1 MKGGFCMEEVI
12 QREKELVYRLAF
24 SQCHQKDQA
33 DDIFQNVMYRY
44 MKRKPVFES
53 LEHEKAWFI
62 RVTLNCS
69 KTSLKSFWHNKIDE
83 IDEQTYIFEKQEIDL
98 TPYLNK
104 LSKKYNV
111 VLYLFYYEGYSTKE
125 MAELLHI
132 KENNVRVLLNRA
144 RNQLRKEIEADENK
158 SFKNYYDEIQV
169 DENLLQQIP
178 IKKHHYYKPIL
189 IISCVVLLFV
199 LGIQNKETKDTF
211 EILAYNQTYNSI
223 TTQATP
229 MDYYL
234 IHDQVNI
241 MDKVQ
246 LKKKYEEKYFSKK
259 TDFKQ
264 SQLDLKNYDGK
275 YYLDGY
281 LTTSYFT
288 VDVQSDEI
296 ESIRIVQGGNPLE
309 IHLGGKVYQSDTT
322 ISYDLYKKY
331 YHTKKGLKVIWKP
344 EDYLFNSKIKDIS
357 DNFRIEVNY
366 KSKASK
372 LFEIELSFNQKGQM
386 FVQKRKAKRTEIN
399 TELKQSKHK
408 YLRFSTLSESETIK
422 ELKELL
428 PQEVI
433 DELMKNGYVYEDK
446 KENYFNFSND
456 KDEPTLRLDVSYD
469 KNNKIIQYVSKEY
482 GFTDSITST
491 LEKDPIEII
500 KHAQDILMNQQLPL
514 TEVILPSHY
523 SGGNYKAYIDDS
535 YQYVIQ
541 TDINMLV
548 RIEKREEN
556 DIVEKEVTSNIYS
569 YDDITSAINTVINY
583 FNENFKG
590 CTLKEIYYAGD
601 NENYFKEILQQ
612 YGADEA
618 IVLTSTF
625 DVDGSGG
632 DGSLNP
638 NSTYKDWIWLLVRN
652 KQGEWKHV
660 DHGY

>member
-1 MKGGFCMEEVI
+1 MK
-12 QREKELVYRLAF
+12 
-24 SQCHQKDQA
+24 
-33 DDIFQNVMYRY
+33 
-44 MKRKPVFES
+44 
-53 LEHEKAWFI
+53 
-62 RVTLNCS
+62 
-69 KTSLKSFWHNKIDE
+69 
-83 IDEQTYIFEKQEIDL
+83 
-98 TPYLNK
+98 
-104 LSKKYNV
+104 
-111 VLYLFYYEGYSTKE
+111 
-125 MAELLHI
+125 
-132 KENNVRVLLNRA
+132 
-144 RNQLRKEIEADENK
+144 NK
-158 SFKNYYDEIQV
+158 SFENYYDDIHV
-169 DENLLQQIP
+169 DDSLLQQIP
-178 IKKHHYYKPIL
+178 IKKHHYLKPIL
-189 IISCVVLLFV
+189 VISCCLLLFV
-199 LGIQNKETKDTF
+199 FIFQNKQISKDTL
-211 EILAYNQTYNSI
+211 EVLAYNQSYNSI
-223 TTQATP
+223 TTKATP

-234 IHDQVNI
+234 VHDQVDSNETQ
-241 MDKVQ
+241 V
-246 LKKKYEEKYFSKK
+246 KKKYEDKYLSKK
-259 TDFKQ
+259 ADFKQ
-264 SQLDLKNYDGK
+264 SKLDIKDS
-275 YYLDGY
+275 YLNGY

-288 VDVQSDEI
+288 VDVHNNEI
-296 ESIRIVQGGNPLE
+296 EAIRIVQGNNPLE
-309 IHLGGKVYQSDTT
+309 IQLGDKIYQNNT
-322 ISYDLYKKY
+322 IIPYKTYCKY

-372 LFEIELSFNQKGQM
+372 LFEVELSFNQKGQM
-386 FVQKRKAKRTEIN
+386 FVQKRKTRRTEIN
-399 TELKQSKHK
+399 TELNNSKQK
-408 YLRFSTLSESETIK
+408 YLKFSTLSESETIK

-569 YDDITSAINTVINY
+569 YDDITSAINTVIEY

-612 YGADEA
+612 YGGDEA

>member
-1 MKGGFCMEEVI
+1 MEEVI

-69 KTSLKSFWHNKIDE
+69 KTSLKSFWHNKVDE

-246 LKKKYEEKYFSKK
+246 LKKKYVEKYFSKK

-372 LFEIELSFNQKGQM
+372 LFEVELSFNQKGQM

-569 YDDITSAINTVINY
+569 YDDITSAINTVIDY

>member
-1 MKGGFCMEEVI
+1 MEEVI

-234 IHDQVNI
+234 IHDQVDI

-259 TDFKQ
+259 IDFKQ

-372 LFEIELSFNQKGQM
+372 LFEVELSFNQKGQM

-569 YDDITSAINTVINY
+569 YDDITSAINTVIDY

>member
-1 MKGGFCMEEVI
+1 MK
-12 QREKELVYRLAF
+12 
-24 SQCHQKDQA
+24 
-33 DDIFQNVMYRY
+33 
-44 MKRKPVFES
+44 
-53 LEHEKAWFI
+53 
-62 RVTLNCS
+62 
-69 KTSLKSFWHNKIDE
+69 
-83 IDEQTYIFEKQEIDL
+83 
-98 TPYLNK
+98 
-104 LSKKYNV
+104 
-111 VLYLFYYEGYSTKE
+111 
-125 MAELLHI
+125 
-132 KENNVRVLLNRA
+132 
-144 RNQLRKEIEADENK
+144 NK
-158 SFKNYYDEIQV
+158 SFENYYDEIHV
-169 DENLLQQIP
+169 DEKLLQQIP
-178 IKKHHYYKPIL
+178 LKKHHYYKPIL
-189 IISCVVLLFV
+189 VISCIVLLFV
-199 LGIQNKETKDTF
+199 MVIQNKETKDTF

-234 IHDQVNI
+234 IHDQVDI

-259 TDFKQ
+259 ATFKQ

-288 VDVQSDEI
+288 VDVQSDKI

-344 EDYLFNSKIKDIS
+344 DGSVFNSKLEDIR
-357 DNFRIEVNY
+357 DDFRIEVNY
-366 KSKASK
+366 KSKESK
-372 LFEIELSFNQKGQM
+372 LFEVELSFNQKGQM

-523 SGGNYKAYIDDS
+523 SGGDYKAYVDKD

-556 DIVEKEVTSNIYS
+556 DIVEKEVASNIYS
-569 YDDITSAINTVINY
+569 YDDITSAINTVIDY

-590 CTLKEIYYAGD
+590 CTLKEICYAGD

-612 YGADEA
+612 YGGDEA

>member
-1 MKGGFCMEEVI
+1 MK
-12 QREKELVYRLAF
+12 
-24 SQCHQKDQA
+24 
-33 DDIFQNVMYRY
+33 
-44 MKRKPVFES
+44 
-53 LEHEKAWFI
+53 
-62 RVTLNCS
+62 
-69 KTSLKSFWHNKIDE
+69 
-83 IDEQTYIFEKQEIDL
+83 
-98 TPYLNK
+98 
-104 LSKKYNV
+104 
-111 VLYLFYYEGYSTKE
+111 
-125 MAELLHI
+125 
-132 KENNVRVLLNRA
+132 
-144 RNQLRKEIEADENK
+144 NK

-366 KSKASK
+366 KSNASK
-372 LFEIELSFNQKGQM
+372 LFEVELSFNQKGQM

-446 KENYFNFSND
+446 KEN
-456 KDEPTLRLDVSYD
+456 
-469 KNNKIIQYVSKEY
+469 
-482 GFTDSITST
+482 SITST

-569 YDDITSAINTVINY
+569 YDDITSAINTVIDY

>member
-1 MKGGFCMEEVI
+1 MEEVI

>member
-1 MKGGFCMEEVI
+1 MK
-12 QREKELVYRLAF
+12 
-24 SQCHQKDQA
+24 
-33 DDIFQNVMYRY
+33 
-44 MKRKPVFES
+44 
-53 LEHEKAWFI
+53 
-62 RVTLNCS
+62 
-69 KTSLKSFWHNKIDE
+69 
-83 IDEQTYIFEKQEIDL
+83 
-98 TPYLNK
+98 
-104 LSKKYNV
+104 
-111 VLYLFYYEGYSTKE
+111 
-125 MAELLHI
+125 
-132 KENNVRVLLNRA
+132 
-144 RNQLRKEIEADENK
+144 NK
-158 SFKNYYDEIQV
+158 SFENYYDDIHV
-169 DENLLQQIP
+169 DDSLLQQIP
-178 IKKHHYYKPIL
+178 IKKHHYLKPIL
-189 IISCVVLLFV
+189 VISCCLLLFV
-199 LGIQNKETKDTF
+199 CIFQNKQISKDTL
-211 EILAYNQTYNSI
+211 EVLAYNQSYNSI
-223 TTQATP
+223 TTKATP

-234 IHDQVNI
+234 VHDQVDSNETQ
-241 MDKVQ
+241 V
-246 LKKKYEEKYFSKK
+246 KKKYEDKYLSKK
-259 TDFKQ
+259 ADFKQ
-264 SQLDLKNYDGK
+264 SKLDIKDS
-275 YYLDGY
+275 YLNGY

-288 VDVQSDEI
+288 VDVHSDEI
-296 ESIRIVQGGNPLE
+296 EAIRIVQGNNPLE
-309 IHLGGKVYQSDTT
+309 IQLGDKIYQNNT
-322 ISYDLYKKY
+322 IIPYKTYRKY

-372 LFEIELSFNQKGQM
+372 LFEVELSFNQKGQM
-386 FVQKRKAKRTEIN
+386 FVQKRKTKRTEIN

-569 YDDITSAINTVINY
+569 YDDITSAINTVIDY

>member
-1 MKGGFCMEEVI
+1 MK
-12 QREKELVYRLAF
+12 
-24 SQCHQKDQA
+24 
-33 DDIFQNVMYRY
+33 
-44 MKRKPVFES
+44 
-53 LEHEKAWFI
+53 
-62 RVTLNCS
+62 
-69 KTSLKSFWHNKIDE
+69 
-83 IDEQTYIFEKQEIDL
+83 
-98 TPYLNK
+98 
-104 LSKKYNV
+104 
-111 VLYLFYYEGYSTKE
+111 
-125 MAELLHI
+125 
-132 KENNVRVLLNRA
+132 
-144 RNQLRKEIEADENK
+144 NK

-246 LKKKYEEKYFSKK
+246 LKKKYVEKYFSKK

-433 DELMKNGYVYEDK
+433 DELMKNGYVY
-446 KENYFNFSND
+446 
-456 KDEPTLRLDVSYD
+456 
-469 KNNKIIQYVSKEY
+469 
-482 GFTDSITST
+482 
-491 LEKDPIEII
+491 
-500 KHAQDILMNQQLPL
+500 
-514 TEVILPSHY
+514 
-523 SGGNYKAYIDDS
+523 
-535 YQYVIQ
+535 
-541 TDINMLV
+541 
-548 RIEKREEN
+548 
-556 DIVEKEVTSNIYS
+556 
-569 YDDITSAINTVINY
+569 
-583 FNENFKG
+583 
-590 CTLKEIYYAGD
+590 
-601 NENYFKEILQQ
+601 
-612 YGADEA
+612 
-618 IVLTSTF
+618 
-625 DVDGSGG
+625 
-632 DGSLNP
+632 
-638 NSTYKDWIWLLVRN
+638 
-652 KQGEWKHV
+652 
-660 DHGY
+660 

>member
-1 MKGGFCMEEVI
+1 MK
-12 QREKELVYRLAF
+12 
-24 SQCHQKDQA
+24 
-33 DDIFQNVMYRY
+33 
-44 MKRKPVFES
+44 
-53 LEHEKAWFI
+53 
-62 RVTLNCS
+62 
-69 KTSLKSFWHNKIDE
+69 
-83 IDEQTYIFEKQEIDL
+83 
-98 TPYLNK
+98 
-104 LSKKYNV
+104 
-111 VLYLFYYEGYSTKE
+111 
-125 MAELLHI
+125 
-132 KENNVRVLLNRA
+132 
-144 RNQLRKEIEADENK
+144 NK

-234 IHDQVNI
+234 IHDQVDI

-288 VDVQSDEI
+288 VDVQSDKI

-344 EDYLFNSKIKDIS
+344 DENIFNQDFEDIS
-357 DNFRIEVNY
+357 DQFRIEVEY
-366 KSKASK
+366 KSKESK
-372 LFEIELSFNQKGQM
+372 LFEIEVSFNKKGQM
-386 FVQKRKAKRTEIN
+386 FVQKRKTKRTEIN
-399 TELKQSKHK
+399 TELKKSKHK

-422 ELKELL
+422 ELKEIL

-433 DELMKNGYVYEDK
+433 DELMKNGYVYENK
-446 KENYFNFSND
+446 KERYFNFSND
-456 KDEPTLRLDVSYD
+456 KDNPTLRLDVTYD
-469 KNNKIIQYVSKEY
+469 NNNKIIQYVSKEY
-482 GFTDSITST
+482 GFTENILST
-491 LEKDPIEII
+491 TKKDPIDVI
-500 KHAQDILMNQQLPL
+500 KHAQEILINQQLPL
-514 TEVILPSHY
+514 TKVILPSHY
-523 SGGNYKAYIDDS
+523 SGGNYEAYVDKY

-541 TDINMLV
+541 TDNNMLV
-548 RIEKREEN
+548 QIEKRKEN
-556 DIVEKEVTSNIYS
+556 DITIKEVESTIYD
-569 YDDITSAINTVINY
+569 YDDIASAINTIID
-583 FNENFKG
+583 NFKDWKG

-601 NENYFKEILQQ
+601 DEKYFKEINQQ
-612 YGADEA
+612 YGGKEA
-618 IVLTSTF
+618 IVLLSKF

-638 NSTYKDWIWLLVRN
+638 NSTYDHWNWLLIKDKHGN
-652 KQGEWKHV
+652 WKEV

>member
-1 MKGGFCMEEVI
+1 MK
-12 QREKELVYRLAF
+12 
-24 SQCHQKDQA
+24 
-33 DDIFQNVMYRY
+33 
-44 MKRKPVFES
+44 
-53 LEHEKAWFI
+53 
-62 RVTLNCS
+62 
-69 KTSLKSFWHNKIDE
+69 
-83 IDEQTYIFEKQEIDL
+83 
-98 TPYLNK
+98 
-104 LSKKYNV
+104 
-111 VLYLFYYEGYSTKE
+111 
-125 MAELLHI
+125 
-132 KENNVRVLLNRA
+132 
-144 RNQLRKEIEADENK
+144 NK
-158 SFKNYYDEIQV
+158 SFENYYDEIHV

-178 IKKHHYYKPIL
+178 LKKHHYYKPIL
-189 IISCVVLLFV
+189 VISCIVLLFV
-199 LGIQNKETKDTF
+199 MVIQNKETKDTF

-223 TTQATP
+223 TKRATP

-234 IHDQVNI
+234 IHDQVDI

-246 LKKKYEEKYFSKK
+246 LKKKYEEKYFSKEA
-259 TDFKQ
+259 TFKQ

-296 ESIRIVQGGNPLE
+296 ESIRIVQGENPLE

-344 EDYLFNSKIKDIS
+344 DESVFNSKLEDIR

-366 KSKASK
+366 KSKESK
-372 LFEIELSFNQKGQM
+372 LFEVEFSFNQKGQM
-386 FVQKRKAKRTEIN
+386 FVRKRKAKRTEIN

-556 DIVEKEVTSNIYS
+556 DIVEKEVASNIYS
-569 YDDITSAINTVINY
+569 YDDITSAINTIIDY

-601 NENYFKEILQQ
+601 DESYFKEILQQ
-612 YGADEA
+612 YGGDEA

>member
-1 MKGGFCMEEVI
+1 MEEVI
-12 QREKELVYRLAF
+12 QREKDLVYRLAF

-69 KTSLKSFWHNKIDE
+69 KTSLKSFWHNKVDE

-158 SFKNYYDEIQV
+158 SFKSYYDEIQV
-169 DENLLQQIP
+169 DENLIQQIP

-234 IHDQVNI
+234 IHDQVDI

-288 VDVQSDEI
+288 VDVQSDKI

-372 LFEIELSFNQKGQM
+372 LFEVELSFNQKGQM

-569 YDDITSAINTVINY
+569 YDDITSAINTVIDY

-612 YGADEA
+612 YGGDEA

>member
-1 MKGGFCMEEVI
+1 MK
-12 QREKELVYRLAF
+12 
-24 SQCHQKDQA
+24 
-33 DDIFQNVMYRY
+33 
-44 MKRKPVFES
+44 
-53 LEHEKAWFI
+53 
-62 RVTLNCS
+62 
-69 KTSLKSFWHNKIDE
+69 
-83 IDEQTYIFEKQEIDL
+83 
-98 TPYLNK
+98 
-104 LSKKYNV
+104 
-111 VLYLFYYEGYSTKE
+111 
-125 MAELLHI
+125 
-132 KENNVRVLLNRA
+132 
-144 RNQLRKEIEADENK
+144 NK

-234 IHDQVNI
+234 IHDQVDI

-422 ELKELL
+422 ELKELSNTGTDNVKFLFSANKNAPLRDISEIASGGEVARVMLCLKAILSNVEGCSTIVFDEIDTGVSGRIAEQMACTMQEMSQGNRQVISITHL
-428 PQEVI
+428 PQIAAYGKYHYHVYKT
-433 DELMKNGYVYEDK
+433 DEQDTTISKIELLSPEQRINEIAYMLSGKNITDAAVK
-446 KENYFNFSND
+446 NAKE
-456 KDEPTLRLDVSYD
+456 L
-469 KNNKIIQYVSKEY
+469 
-482 GFTDSITST
+482 
-491 LEKDPIEII
+491 LE
-500 KHAQDILMNQQLPL
+500 N
-514 TEVILPSHY
+514 
-523 SGGNYKAYIDDS
+523 
-535 YQYVIQ
+535 
-541 TDINMLV
+541 
-548 RIEKREEN
+548 RIVK
-556 DIVEKEVTSNIYS
+556 
-569 YDDITSAINTVINY
+569 
-583 FNENFKG
+583 
-590 CTLKEIYYAGD
+590 
-601 NENYFKEILQQ
+601 
-612 YGADEA
+612 
-618 IVLTSTF
+618 
-625 DVDGSGG
+625 
-632 DGSLNP
+632 
-638 NSTYKDWIWLLVRN
+638 
-652 KQGEWKHV
+652 
-660 DHGY
+660 

>member
-1 MKGGFCMEEVI
+1 MK
-12 QREKELVYRLAF
+12 
-24 SQCHQKDQA
+24 
-33 DDIFQNVMYRY
+33 
-44 MKRKPVFES
+44 
-53 LEHEKAWFI
+53 
-62 RVTLNCS
+62 
-69 KTSLKSFWHNKIDE
+69 
-83 IDEQTYIFEKQEIDL
+83 
-98 TPYLNK
+98 
-104 LSKKYNV
+104 
-111 VLYLFYYEGYSTKE
+111 
-125 MAELLHI
+125 
-132 KENNVRVLLNRA
+132 
-144 RNQLRKEIEADENK
+144 NK

-234 IHDQVNI
+234 IHDQVDI

-523 SGGNYKAYIDDS
+523 SGGNYKAYIDDF

-569 YDDITSAINTVINY
+569 YDDITSAINTVIDY

-612 YGADEA
+612 YGGDEA